1 MAKEYSWEQASS
13 YLPPQREGFGWPI
26 LIAVVVALVIHL
38 MLLIYFGS
46 HFIKLPVAE
55 PQEWVSKPVNM
66 SEIQTELEEDAE
78 EPVEEAFEKPEID
91 GELIDSTEDAQFD
104 LKDAEIDFDT
114 QIEDP
119 LLPEVKIEQPALI
132 GEEDSDIPE
141 PVVGNDSNAEIPEA
155 GKIENLFP
163 EAANGQI
170 VIDDGSPL
178 ADVIDPDAVISELG
192 KKQGAGGNS
201 EVGVIK
207 GYTGLDEYAKM
218 SPGQLQENKASIGSD
233 LLFAYNESK
242 ENSFYGWIMQT
253 SFQKDAEAVQKRLQN
268 GGSLTGPQKSKWQL
282 DANTGKLVNDD
293 GGNPSSQLTDLFD
306 SNWNNRIELP
316 GETNAQELIALENF
330 GVTKGGQWLSNLGE
344 KSLGWLSNSS
354 GKILGFFGLIIGFA
368 MIPIYLYYFLKESQG
383 IKDGWTD
390 YVPLRASH
398 FKDEVVKTLRE
409 INGYLISF
417 FRGQVLVAFI
427 DGILVGIALTVFG
440 LPYGLLIGVFM
451 AFLGIIP
458 YIGNILCLIPACII
472 AYFHGASEP
481 FGLPQWWY
489 VTGVL
494 AIFIV
499 VQQINSLVTAPKIVG
514 DSVGLHPMTV
524 IFSMLFWSLILGGF
538 LGALLAVPMTAA
550 VKVLFRRYVWDRQT
564 PETAG

>member
-1 MAKEYSWEQASS
+1 MRGNLSGVDQEPSFPSQFQKKTLWK
-13 YLPPQREGFGWPI
+13 
-26 LIAVVVALVIHL
+26 AVTGLAILVIGA
-38 MLLIYFGS
+38 LLVGLIWLTSSVLGYLQPVLIPLAVSGIVAYLLDPVVQWLQGKGLSRIKGIVIVFSTFVLFFGLLFS
-46 HFIKLPVAE
+46 IVGIKL
-55 PQEWVSKPVNM
+55 S
-66 SEIQTELEEDAE
+66 
-78 EPVEEAFEKPEID
+78 
-91 GELIDSTEDAQFD
+91 
-104 LKDAEIDFDT
+104 
-114 QIEDP
+114 
-119 LLPEVKIEQPALI
+119 
-132 GEEDSDIPE
+132 
-141 PVVGNDSNAEIPEA
+141 
-155 GKIENLFP
+155 
-163 EAANGQI
+163 GQI
-170 VIDDGSPL
+170 KNVLNKDSGSSMGWMKVDTL
-178 ADVIDPDAVISELG
+178 
-192 KKQGAGGNS
+192 K
-201 EVGVIK
+201 
-207 GYTGLDEYAKM
+207 
-218 SPGQLQENKASIGSD
+218 
-233 LLFAYNESK
+233 ESK
-242 ENSFYGWIMQT
+242 ENSLYGWIVQT
-253 SFQKDAEAVQKRLQN
+253 SFQKDPEAVQKRLQN

-282 DANTGKLVNDD
+282 DANTGKFVNDD
-293 GGNPSSQLTDLFD
+293 GENPSPQLSELFD

-330 GVTKGGQWLSNLGE
+330 GVTKGGQWLSNLGG

-354 GKILGFFGLIIGFA
+354 GKVLGFFGLIIGFA
-368 MIPIYLYYFLKESQG
+368 MIPIYLYYFLKESEG

-451 AFLGIIP
+451 ALLGIIP

-481 FGLPQWWY
+481 FGLPQWGY

>member
-1 MAKEYSWEQASS
+1 MRGNLSGVDQEPSFPSQFQKKTLWK
-13 YLPPQREGFGWPI
+13 
-26 LIAVVVALVIHL
+26 AVTGLAILVIGA
-38 MLLIYFGS
+38 LLVGLIWLTSSVLGYLQPVLIPLAVSGIVAYLLDPVVQWLQGKGLSRIKGIVIVFSTFVLFFGLLFS
-46 HFIKLPVAE
+46 IVGIKL
-55 PQEWVSKPVNM
+55 S
-66 SEIQTELEEDAE
+66 
-78 EPVEEAFEKPEID
+78 
-91 GELIDSTEDAQFD
+91 
-104 LKDAEIDFDT
+104 
-114 QIEDP
+114 
-119 LLPEVKIEQPALI
+119 
-132 GEEDSDIPE
+132 
-141 PVVGNDSNAEIPEA
+141 
-155 GKIENLFP
+155 
-163 EAANGQI
+163 GQI
-170 VIDDGSPL
+170 KNVLNKDSGSSMGWMKVDTL
-178 ADVIDPDAVISELG
+178 
-192 KKQGAGGNS
+192 K
-201 EVGVIK
+201 
-207 GYTGLDEYAKM
+207 
-218 SPGQLQENKASIGSD
+218 
-233 LLFAYNESK
+233 ESK
-242 ENSFYGWIMQT
+242 ENSLYGWIVQT
-253 SFQKDAEAVQKRLQN
+253 SFQKDPEAVQKRLQN

-282 DANTGKLVNDD
+282 DANTGKFVNDD
-293 GGNPSSQLTDLFD
+293 GENPSPQLSELFD

-330 GVTKGGQWLSNLGE
+330 GVTKGGQWLSNLGG

-354 GKILGFFGLIIGFA
+354 GKVLGFFGLIIGFA
-368 MIPIYLYYFLKESQG
+368 MIPIYLYYFLKESEG

-451 AFLGIIP
+451 ALLGIIP

-481 FGLPQWWY
+481 FGLPQWGY
-489 VTGVL
+489 VIGVL
-494 AIFIV
+494 AIFII